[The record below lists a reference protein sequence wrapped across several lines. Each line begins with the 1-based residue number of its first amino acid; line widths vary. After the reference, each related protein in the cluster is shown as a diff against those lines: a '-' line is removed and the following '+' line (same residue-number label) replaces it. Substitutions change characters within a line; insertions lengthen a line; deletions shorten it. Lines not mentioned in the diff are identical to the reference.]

1 MRPIFAGGIDMAQY
15 DEDTRNEMRTL
26 IVENHRG
33 IYPVY
38 EAFYI
43 HSIIYAAER
52 SEAAFQ
58 RFDEAVAGGE
68 SAALIVAT
76 VQEALTH
83 AGALSRF
90 FWPVRKDDQLSAAR
104 GERLRDAFALDE
116 TSALKWRKLRNAFEH
131 FDEDLDRFLLDDRAG
146 YFFPGPL
153 VDDQRLGDEAIGH
166 IFKLVD
172 PKHGVCILLGDKFE
186 FKPIRN
192 EVQRVLSRAL
202 EMQEQGD
209 RL

>member
-1 MRPIFAGGIDMAQY
+1 MSDM
-15 DEDTRNEMRTL
+15 DEDVRKEREAL
-26 IVENHRG
+26 IAREYHG

-38 EAFYI
+38 ETFYI

-52 SEAAFQ
+52 SETAFK
-58 RFDEAVAGGE
+58 RFDESVAAVWSPE
-68 SAALIVAT
+68 LIFAT

-90 FWPVRKDDQLSAAR
+90 FWPIKNEKSNLAVAR
-104 GERLRDAFALDE
+104 DNKLRDAFALDD

-131 FDEDLDRFLLDDRAG
+131 FDEDLDRFLLEDPAG
-146 YFFPGPL
+146 CFFPTPL
-153 VDDQRLGDEAIGH
+153 VDDQALANESIGH

-172 PKHGVCILLGDKFE
+172 PKHGICILLGEKFE
-186 FKPIRN
+186 FRPIRG
-192 EVQRVLSRAL
+192 EVQRILSRAR
-202 EMQEQGD
+202 EMDEQGS

>member
-1 MRPIFAGGIDMAQY
+1 MSQPDQDDRK
-15 DEDTRNEMRTL
+15 EMRNQ
-26 IVENHRG
+26 VARDYRG
-33 IYPVY
+33 IYPIY

-52 SEAAFQ
+52 SETAFQ
-58 RFDEAVAGGE
+58 RFEEAVALGK
-68 SAALIVAT
+68 SAALIVAA

-90 FWPVRKDDQLSAAR
+90 FWPVKNGDQLAAAR

-116 TSALKWRKLRNAFEH
+116 TSALRWRKLRNAFEH
-131 FDEDLDRFLLDDRAG
+131 FDEDLDRFLLEDRTG

-153 VDDQRLGDEAIGH
+153 VDDQTLADETIGH
-166 IFKLVD
+166 VFKLVD
-172 PKHGVCILLGDKFE
+172 PKRGVCVILGEKFE
-186 FKPIRN
+186 FKPIRK

-202 EMQEQGD
+202 ELNKQGG

>member
-1 MRPIFAGGIDMAQY
+1 MSQL
-15 DEDTRNEMRTL
+15 DEDERRRRKAL
-26 IVENHRG
+26 IAQEYGG

-58 RFDEAVAGGE
+58 RFDEAVAK
-68 SAALIVAT
+68 SRSPSLIVAT

-90 FWPVRKDDQLSAAR
+90 FWPMKKKDDRLADTR
-104 GERLRDAFALDE
+104 GDRLRNAFAVDE
-116 TSALKWRKLRNAFEH
+116 ASALKRRDLRNAFEH
-131 FDEDLDRFLLDDRAG
+131 FDEDLDLFLLEDRAG
-146 YFFPGPL
+146 YFFPSPL
-153 VDDQRLGDEAIGH
+153 VEDQVLADDSIGH
-166 IFKLVD
+166 IFRLVD
-172 PKHGVCILLGDKFE
+172 PTQGVCVLLGKKFE
-186 FKPIRN
+186 FRPIRS
-192 EVQRVLSRAL
+192 EVQRILARAI
-202 EMQEQGD
+202 EMDEQGS

>member
-1 MRPIFAGGIDMAQY
+1 MAELDQETRKQREALIVDQY
-15 DEDTRNEMRTL
+15 D
-26 IVENHRG
+26 G

-58 RFDEAVAGGE
+58 RFDQTASKAKSPV
-68 SAALIVAT
+68 LVVAT
-76 VQEALTH
+76 IQEALTH

-90 FWPVRKDDQLSAAR
+90 FWPVKPDNQLTTAR
-104 GERLRDAFALDE
+104 GRRLREAFALDD
-116 TSALKWRKLRNAFEH
+116 TSPLKRRRLRNAFEH
-131 FDEDLDRFLLDDRAG
+131 FDEDLDRFLLEDVSG
-146 YFFPGPL
+146 YIFPSPM
-153 VDDQRLGDEAIGH
+153 VGDHELADNAIGH

-172 PKHGVCILLGDKFE
+172 PKHGICVLLGERFE
-186 FKPIRN
+186 FRPIRQ
-192 EVQRVLSRAL
+192 EVKRILAKAL
-202 EMQEQGD
+202 MANLGA

>member
-1 MRPIFAGGIDMAQY
+1 MAESA
-15 DEDTRNEMRTL
+15 EDVRKVREAL
-26 IVENHRG
+26 IAREHNG

-52 SEAAFQ
+52 SETAFE
-58 RFDEAVAGGE
+58 RFDEAVAADRPPE
-68 SAALIVAT
+68 LIFAT

-90 FWPVRKDDQLSAAR
+90 FWPMKNKKNELAAAR
-104 GERLRDAFALDE
+104 GNRLRDAFALDD

-131 FDEDLDRFLLDDRAG
+131 FDEDLDRFLLEDRAG
-146 YFFPGPL
+146 CFFPSPL
-153 VDDQRLGDEAIGH
+153 VDDQALANESIGQ

-172 PKHGVCILLGDKFE
+172 PKHGICVLLGEKFE
-186 FKPIRN
+186 FRPVRS
-192 EVQRVLSRAL
+192 EVQRILSRAR
-202 EMQEQGD
+202 EMDEQGG

>member
-1 MRPIFAGGIDMAQY
+1 MSNL
-15 DEDTRNEMRTL
+15 DEDARKERAAL
-26 IVENHRG
+26 IAGEYHG

-52 SEAAFQ
+52 SETAFK
-58 RFDEAVAGGE
+58 RFDEAVTTVRSPE
-68 SAALIVAT
+68 LIFAT

-90 FWPVRKDDQLSAAR
+90 FWPMKNKKNKLAAAR
-104 GERLRDAFALDE
+104 GCRLRDAFALDE
-116 TSALKWRKLRNAFEH
+116 TSALKRRNLRNAFEH
-131 FDEDLDRFLLDDRAG
+131 FDEDLDRFLLEDRAG
-146 YFFPGPL
+146 YFFPSAL
-153 VDDQRLGDEAIGH
+153 VDDQTLADESIGH

-172 PKHGVCILLGDKFE
+172 PEHGVCVLLGEKFD
-186 FKPIRN
+186 FRPIRS
-192 EVQRVLSRAL
+192 EVQRILSRAR
-202 EMQEQGD
+202 EMDQQGS

>member
-1 MRPIFAGGIDMAQY
+1 MAQL
-15 DEDTRNEMRTL
+15 DEDARKEREA
-26 IVENHRG
+26 IIAKQYRG

-52 SEAAFQ
+52 SEMAFQ
-58 RFDEAVAGGE
+58 RFDEAVIGCKP
-68 SAALIVAT
+68 AALIVAT

-90 FWPVRKDDQLSAAR
+90 FWPVKKDNQLSAAR
-104 GERLRDAFALDE
+104 GNRLRDAFALDE

-131 FDEDLDRFLLDDRAG
+131 FDEDLDRFLLEDRAG
-146 YFFPGPL
+146 FFFPTPQ
-153 VDDQRLGDEAIGH
+153 VDDQTLADEAVGH

-172 PKHGVCILLGDKFE
+172 PKHGVCVLLGEKFE
-186 FKPIRN
+186 FEPIRN
-192 EVQRVLSRAL
+192 EVRRILSRAL
-202 EMQEQGD
+202 EMDEQGG